1 MSSKKDKFL
10 DSAQK
15 FLAKGQIDRA
25 LREYEQA
32 VAIDPKDVRVRQK
45 FAELLVRANRK
56 DDALRE
62 FEVIGKYY
70 SDNGFYLK
78 AIAVYKQIQKITP
91 SNLDISLTLGSLNE
105 KQGLIGNA
113 LAEYKLVF
121 DHYERSNRLI
131 DAVSVLVKMHA
142 VDPENLNIR
151 LKLAE
156 TRHRAGLVDDS
167 YHDYIELSRDL
178 RTKGDEATYARVCER
193 IANLFP
199 DRKEFLL
206 SVAENHIRDGK
217 ALAAIPIL
225 KQIAGDDRWNP
236 KALYLLADAGRA
248 AADHAMTKSA
258 YGQIIKRFPG
268 EIQAIK
274 GFLFS
279 LKAEGNIDE
288 AVRVLRHV
296 EPILLKEEPET
307 LEQFYLTFKDIA
319 PDHAG
324 IADGL
329 RRIRG
334 AADSVEASEAMAEQ
348 LPETVATAETSPVVQ
363 PEYESVQQ
371 PEVSTDETQW
381 EDEIDISFDDE
392 AAAEEAGG
400 EAFESSPL
408 PNDDAM
414 STVDSG
420 ADEVRFD
427 DAAPEE
433 THEVEVELADFPPM
447 TDDWLDTSAQDSFAG
462 EVSTGPAAED
472 LSLDFSDGEIEDIIP
487 PLPLG
492 SPSAKS
498 DKYGLD
504 GLFSAFK
511 KGVGEQLAQ
520 DDTESHYSL
529 GIAYKE
535 MGLFDDAIAE
545 FQSAARD
552 QHRLADCITLQGIC
566 SREKGDPEKAEEYF
580 RSGLALTEL
589 NREERLCLTYELS
602 LLYEM
607 IGDTERALA
616 GYREV
621 VALNPGFRDSLQK
634 VSGLKADGGGED
646 AADVE
651 LVDLDEIEEGAG

>member
-15 FLAKGQIDRA
+15 FLAKGQLDRA

-32 VAIDPKDVRVRQK
+32 VAIDPKDIRVRQK

-56 DDALRE
+56 EDALRE

-91 SNLDISLTLGSLNE
+91 SNLDISLTLGTLNE

-142 VDPENLNIR
+142 ADPENLNIR
-151 LKLAE
+151 LKLAD
-156 TRHRAGLVDDS
+156 TRHRAGLIDDS

-178 RTKGDEATYARVCER
+178 RAKGDESTYARVCER
-193 IANLFP
+193 IGTLFP

-206 SVAENHIRDGK
+206 SVAENHIKDGK

-225 KQIAGDDRWNP
+225 RQIVGDDRWNP

-248 AADHAMTKSA
+248 AGDPAMVKSA
-258 YGQIIKRFPG
+258 YGQIIKRFPS

-274 GFLFS
+274 GLLFS
-279 LKAEGNIDE
+279 LKAEGNVDE

-296 EPILLKEEPET
+296 EPTLLQEESDT
-307 LEQFYLTFKDIA
+307 LEQFYLSFRDIA
-319 PDHAG
+319 PCHPG

-329 RRIRG
+329 QRIRRVAG
-334 AADSVEASEAMAEQ
+334 PEDVPEAMVEQ
-348 LPETVATAETSPVVQ
+348 LPDTLPAEETDL
-363 PEYESVQQ
+363 VQQ
-371 PEVSTDETQW
+371 PEKKSARQADVSTDEAPW
-381 EDEIDISFDDE
+381 EEEIDISLDDE
-392 AAAEEAGG
+392 AAAEEV
-400 EAFESSPL
+400 EEESSESL
-408 PNDDAM
+408 MLGNEDTLNLADSADD
-414 STVDSG
+414 T
-420 ADEVRFD
+420 VRFD
-427 DAAPEE
+427 DAAPEKS
-433 THEVEVELADFPPM
+433 HEVEVELADFPPV
-447 TDDWLDTSAQDSFAG
+447 TNDWLAGAGSDGVTAEEPSAEGFTLDFADGELEEIIPPPSLDTSTS
-462 EVSTGPAAED
+462 
-472 LSLDFSDGEIEDIIP
+472 
-487 PLPLG
+487 
-492 SPSAKS
+492 KS

-520 DDTESHYSL
+520 DDTESHYNL

-552 QHRLADCITLQGIC
+552 QQRLADCITLQGIC
-566 SREKGDPEKAEEYF
+566 SREKGDPERAEEYF
-580 RSGLALTEL
+580 RSGLALEEL
-589 NREERLCLTYELS
+589 KREERLCLTYELA

-607 IGDTERALA
+607 IGDAERALA
-616 GYREV
+616 GYRDV

-634 VSGLKADGGGED
+634 VAGLQSDGGDED

-651 LVDLDEIEEGAG
+651 LVDLDEIDEGVR